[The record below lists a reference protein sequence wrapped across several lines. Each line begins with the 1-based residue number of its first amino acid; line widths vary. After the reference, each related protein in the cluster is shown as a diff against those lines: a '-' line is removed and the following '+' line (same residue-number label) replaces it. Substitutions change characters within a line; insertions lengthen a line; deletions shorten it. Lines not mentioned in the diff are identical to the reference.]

1 MAAHSPR
8 HPEPTAAALKPLARP
23 IALTRVGMV
32 VERALRAFWPALSL
46 LALTLAALAFGAQ
59 DLAGARTVQAA
70 AAVLALGGLASLGW
84 GLWRFRW
91 PSRAEAVARLDATL
105 PGRPIAALTDR
116 MALGGADPAARA
128 LWAAHQ
134 ARMAARAAAARPVP
148 PAPDL
153 ARRDPF
159 ALRLSALTALVVALI
174 FGAPARVGDLMS
186 VATGAPGPAEAAMG
200 AAWEGWAEPPRYT
213 GKPGLYL
220 NAITADTL
228 ALPEGTRLSFRFY
241 GPLDTIGFSETV
253 SNPAALPQQGQADPG
268 RRDLEAV
275 RSGLIA
281 ITGPGGREFQ
291 ITIQP
296 DAAPAVEVTALATRR
311 ADGRLQQPF
320 RALDDYGVT
329 GGQARIT
336 LDLAVVPRRYGLALP
351 PEPRE
356 DLVFDL
362 PLPITGSRADF
373 TESLVEDAARHP
385 WANLPVKLTLEVED
399 GRAQTG
405 QSTEQVMELPG
416 RRFFDPLAA
425 ALIEARRDLLWS
437 RDNGP
442 RVEQWLRAV
451 AHRPDGFIRRD
462 DARLMLQV
470 AIRRLDAALD
480 QGTLDDPTRDE
491 LAEALWQLAELL
503 EDGGLADALEAMR
516 QAQERLSEAIR
527 NGASPDEIAK
537 LMQELKEATDNYL
550 RMLAEQA
557 PQEDGPQ
564 FGRQPE
570 SQQITGDQIQQ
581 MMDEIQRLMEEGRMA
596 EAQELLDQLSRM
608 LENLQVRQ
616 GQGGEGDMPGGQAM
630 RDLGET
636 LREQQ
641 QLSDEAFREMQQGP
655 GQQDGQQG
663 QPQPGQGQDS
673 GGPPQEGQSQDRQ
686 PGGGQTGEQ
695 GQPGQQGGEGTDEGA
710 GDQGRSLAE
719 RQRALRQELGRQ
731 EGLLPRLGNEA
742 GDAARQ
748 RLNDAGRAMEQ
759 AEEALRR
766 GDNGTAIDRQADAI
780 EALREGMRS
789 LGEALAQEEGR
800 QQGQQGEQRL
810 GQAGSGQGRDLPRD
824 PLGRTLGEGGRIGTD
839 DPMLGGEDVYRR
851 ARDLLDEI
859 RRRSGERLRS
869 DEELDYLRRLLDRF

>member
-1 MAAHSPR
+1 MAPRSPR
-8 HPEPTAAALKPLARP
+8 HPDPTAEALKHLAWP
-23 IALTRVGMV
+23 IALTRAGMV
-32 VERALRAFWPALSL
+32 LERGLRAFWSALSV
-46 LALTLAALAFGAQ
+46 LALALAALAFGAQ
-59 DLAGARTVQAA
+59 DMAGARPVQAA
-70 AAVLALGGLASLGW
+70 GAVLALGVLASLGW

-91 PSRAEAVARLDATL
+91 PARAEAVARLDETL

-159 ALRLSALTALVVALI
+159 ALRLSALGALVVALI
-174 FGAPARVGDLMS
+174 FGAPARLADIGALV
-186 VATGAPGPAEAAMG
+186 TGLPGPAEAAMG

-241 GPLDTIGFSETV
+241 GSPDAIGFSETV

-275 RSGLIA
+275 RSGLIV
-281 ITGPGGREFQ
+281 ITGPGTGPDGREFQ
-291 ITIQP
+291 ITILP

-320 RALDDYGVT
+320 RATDDYGVT

-336 LDLAVVPRRYGLALP
+336 LDLAAVSRRYGLALP

-356 DLVFDL
+356 DLILDL

-373 TESLVEDAARHP
+373 TEALVEDAARHP

-405 QSTEQVMELPG
+405 QSAEQAMELPG

-451 AHRPDGFIRRD
+451 AHRPEGFIRRD
-462 DARLMLQV
+462 DAGLMLQV

-480 QGTLDDPTRDE
+480 QGPLDVSTRDE

-641 QLSDEAFREMQQGP
+641 QLSDDAFRGMQDGQSGQPQRGQGQTP
-655 GQQDGQQG
+655 DDPPQQDGRSPDG
-663 QPQPGQGQDS
+663 QTGDGQTGD
-673 GGPPQEGQSQDRQ
+673 
-686 PGGGQTGEQ
+686 GQTGEQ
-695 GQPGQQGGEGTDEGA
+695 GQPGQDGGDGA
-710 GDQGRSLAE
+710 GDQGRALAE

-731 EGLLPRLGNEA
+731 QGLLPRLGNEA
-742 GDAARQ
+742 GETARQ

-800 QQGQQGEQRL
+800 QQGEQRL
-810 GQAGSGQGRDLPRD
+810 GQAGSGQGREPPRD
-824 PLGRTLGEGGRIGTD
+824 PLGRTPGEGGRIGTD

-859 RRRSGERLRS
+859 RRRSGERLRP
-869 DEELDYLRRLLDRF
+869 DDELDYLRRLLDRF